1 MQTNWQYRYI
11 NKLVACL
18 IAFDLK
24 KSTINLKDRVVN
36 RAVSSLRKN
45 KRIEQISFA
54 AIAKELDVGINE
66 ITSFYST
73 TEDIFLQAQ
82 KKDWESLHRYWDKQI
97 KKAKTPGD
105 FKRAFEIFFERFVE
119 TLSKDADLRFELS
132 CYLPECVKF
141 RDKNRI
147 KVKQKFTKLIK
158 RGWPGK
164 DDKVIQRQSELV
176 TVLFYG
182 FIDHIVHIPK
192 DERSKIL
199 SDFRNMLNLHLQDR
213 KFF

>member
-1 MQTNWQYRYI
+1 MNWYE
-11 NKLVACL
+11 
-18 IAFDLK
+18 K
-24 KSTINLKDRVVN
+24 KNSFNLKDKVVN
-36 RAVSSLRKN
+36 RAVNSLRKN

-54 AIAKELDVGINE
+54 AIAEELNVSIDD
-66 ITSFYST
+66 ITSFYAT

-105 FKRAFEIFFERFVE
+105 FKNAFEIFFERFVE

-132 CYLPECVKF
+132 CYLPECAKF

-147 KVKQKFTKLIK
+147 KVKEKFTKLIK

-164 DDKVIQRQSELV
+164 NERVIQRQSELV

-182 FIDHIVHIPK
+182 FVDHIVHIPK
-192 DERSKIL
+192 NERSKIL

>member
-1 MQTNWQYRYI
+1 MNCYE
-11 NKLVACL
+11 NKNS
-18 IAFDLK
+18 F
-24 KSTINLKDRVVN
+24 NLKDKVVN
-36 RAVSSLRKN
+36 RAVNSLRKN

-54 AIAKELDVGINE
+54 AIAEELDVSIDD
-66 ITSFYST
+66 ITSFYAT

-105 FKRAFEIFFERFVE
+105 FKNAFEIFFERFVE

-147 KVKQKFTKLIK
+147 KVKEKFTKLIK

-164 DDKVIQRQSELV
+164 NEIVIQRQSELV

-182 FIDHIVHIPK
+182 FVDHIVHIPK
-192 DERSKIL
+192 NERSKIL

>member
-1 MQTNWQYRYI
+1 MI
-11 NKLVACL
+11 KL
-18 IAFDLK
+18 
-24 KSTINLKDRVVN
+24 SPNLKDKVVN
-36 RAVSSLRKN
+36 KAVNSLRKN
-45 KRIEQISFA
+45 KSIEQLSFA
-54 AIAKELDVGINE
+54 AIAKELDVGIDE
-66 ITSFYST
+66 LTTFYNT
-73 TEDIFLQAQ
+73 TEDIFLDAQ

-105 FKRAFEIFFERFVE
+105 FKNAFEIFFERFVE

-147 KVKQKFTKLIK
+147 KVKEKFTKLIK

-164 DDKVIQRQSELV
+164 NEIVIQRQSELV

-182 FIDHIVHIPK
+182 FVDHIVHIPK
-192 DERSKIL
+192 NERSKIL

>member
-1 MQTNWQYRYI
+1 M
-11 NKLVACL
+11 
-18 IAFDLK
+18 K
-24 KSTINLKDRVVN
+24 KSTTNLKDKVVN
-36 RAVSSLRKN
+36 RAVNSLRRN

-132 CYLPECVKF
+132 CYLPECVKY

-147 KVKQKFTKLIK
+147 KVKEKFSKLIK

-164 DDKVIQRQSELV
+164 DEKVIKRQSELV

-192 DERSKIL
+192 NERSKIL

>member
-1 MQTNWQYRYI
+1 MSKPT
-11 NKLVACL
+11 
-18 IAFDLK
+18 
-24 KSTINLKDRVVN
+24 SNLKDKVVN
-36 RAVSSLRKN
+36 KAVNSLRKS

-54 AIAKELDVGINE
+54 AISVELDVGIDE

-132 CYLPECVKF
+132 CYLPECVKY

-147 KVKQKFTKLIK
+147 KVKEKFSKLIK

-164 DDKVIQRQSELV
+164 DEKVIKRQSELV

-192 DERSKIL
+192 NERSKIL

>member
-1 MQTNWQYRYI
+1 MKNNSGNITE
-11 NKLVACL
+11 K
-18 IAFDLK
+18 
-24 KSTINLKDRVVN
+24 VVN
-36 RAVSSLRKN
+36 SAINSLRKK
-45 KRIEQISFA
+45 KRIELLSFA
-54 AIAKELDVGINE
+54 AIAKELDVGIDE
-66 ITSFYST
+66 LTSFYTT
-73 TEDIFLQAQ
+73 TEDIFLEAQ

-132 CYLPECVKF
+132 CYLPECVKY

-147 KVKQKFTKLIK
+147 KVKEKFSKLIK

-164 DDKVIQRQSELV
+164 DEKVIKRQSELV

-192 DERSKIL
+192 NERSKIL

>member
-1 MQTNWQYRYI
+1 VNWYE
-11 NKLVACL
+11 
-18 IAFDLK
+18 K
-24 KSTINLKDRVVN
+24 KNSFNLKDKVVN
-36 RAVSSLRKN
+36 RAVNSLRKN

-54 AIAKELDVGINE
+54 AIAKELDVSIDD
-66 ITSFYST
+66 ITSFYAT

-105 FKRAFEIFFERFVE
+105 FKNAFEIFFERFVE

-147 KVKQKFTKLIK
+147 KVKEKFTKLIK

-164 DDKVIQRQSELV
+164 NERVIQRQSELV

-182 FIDHIVHIPK
+182 FVDHIVHIPK
-192 DERSKIL
+192 EERSKIL

>member
-1 MQTNWQYRYI
+1 MNWYE
-11 NKLVACL
+11 
-18 IAFDLK
+18 K
-24 KSTINLKDRVVN
+24 KNSFNLKDKVVN
-36 RAVSSLRKN
+36 RAVNSLRKN

-54 AIAKELDVGINE
+54 AIAEELDVSIDDM
-66 ITSFYST
+66 TSFYAT

-105 FKRAFEIFFERFVE
+105 FKNAFEIFFERFVE

-147 KVKQKFTKLIK
+147 KVKEKFTKLIK

-164 DDKVIQRQSELV
+164 NEIVIQRQSELV

-192 DERSKIL
+192 NERSKIL

>member
-1 MQTNWQYRYI
+1 MTKPN
-11 NKLVACL
+11 
-18 IAFDLK
+18 
-24 KSTINLKDRVVN
+24 SNLKDEVVN
-36 RAVSSLRKN
+36 RAVNSLRKS

-54 AIAKELDVGINE
+54 AIAQELDVSIDD
-66 ITSFYST
+66 ITSFYAT
-73 TEDIFLQAQ
+73 TEDIFLEAQ

-105 FKRAFEIFFERFVE
+105 FKNAFEIFFERFVE

-147 KVKQKFTKLIK
+147 KVKEKFTKLIK

-164 DDKVIQRQSELV
+164 NEKVIQRQSELV

-192 DERSKIL
+192 EERSKIL

>member
-1 MQTNWQYRYI
+1 M
-11 NKLVACL
+11 
-18 IAFDLK
+18 K
-24 KSTINLKDRVVN
+24 KSTTNLKDKVVSK
-36 RAVSSLRKN
+36 AVSSLRKN

>member
-1 MQTNWQYRYI
+1 MNWYE
-11 NKLVACL
+11 
-18 IAFDLK
+18 K
-24 KSTINLKDRVVN
+24 KNSFNLKDKVVN
-36 RAVSSLRKN
+36 RAVNSLRKN

-54 AIAKELDVGINE
+54 AIDEELDVSIDD
-66 ITSFYST
+66 ITSFYAT

-105 FKRAFEIFFERFVE
+105 FKNAFEIFFERFVE

-147 KVKQKFTKLIK
+147 KVKEKFTKLIK

-164 DDKVIQRQSELV
+164 NEIVIQRQSELV

>member
-1 MQTNWQYRYI
+1 M
-11 NKLVACL
+11 
-18 IAFDLK
+18 K
-24 KSTINLKDRVVN
+24 KSTTNLKDKVVSK
-36 RAVSSLRKN
+36 AVSSLRKN

-105 FKRAFEIFFERFVE
+105 FKRAFEIFFERFLE

>member
-1 MQTNWQYRYI
+1 MA
-11 NKLVACL
+11 KP
-18 IAFDLK
+18 
-24 KSTINLKDRVVN
+24 SSNLKDKVVN
-36 RAVSSLRKN
+36 KAVNTLRKS

-54 AIAKELDVGINE
+54 AIAAELDVGIDE

-82 KKDWESLHRYWDKQI
+82 KKDWELLHRYWDKQI

-105 FKRAFEIFFERFVE
+105 FKNAFEIFFERFVE

-132 CYLPECVKF
+132 CYLPECVKY
-141 RDKNRI
+141 RDKNRT
-147 KVKQKFTKLIK
+147 KVKEKFSKLIK

-164 DDKVIQRQSELV
+164 NEIVIQRQSELV

-182 FIDHIVHIPK
+182 FVDHIVHIPK
-192 DERSKIL
+192 EERSKIL

>member
-1 MQTNWQYRYI
+1 MNWYE
-11 NKLVACL
+11 
-18 IAFDLK
+18 K
-24 KSTINLKDRVVN
+24 KNSFNLKDKIVN
-36 RAVSSLRKN
+36 RAVNSLRKN

-54 AIAKELDVGINE
+54 AIAEELDVSIDD
-66 ITSFYST
+66 ITSFYAT

-82 KKDWESLHRYWDKQI
+82 KKDWESLHRYWDKHI

-105 FKRAFEIFFERFVE
+105 FKNAFEIFFERFVE

-147 KVKQKFTKLIK
+147 KVKEKFTKLIK

-164 DDKVIQRQSELV
+164 NEIVIQRQSELV

-192 DERSKIL
+192 NERSKIL

>member
-1 MQTNWQYRYI
+1 MNWYE
-11 NKLVACL
+11 
-18 IAFDLK
+18 K
-24 KSTINLKDRVVN
+24 KNSFNLKDKVVN
-36 RAVSSLRKN
+36 RAVNSLRKN

-54 AIAKELDVGINE
+54 AIAKELDVSIDD
-66 ITSFYST
+66 ITSFYAT

-105 FKRAFEIFFERFVE
+105 FKNAFEIFFERFVE

-147 KVKQKFTKLIK
+147 KVKEKFSKLIK

-164 DDKVIQRQSELV
+164 DEKVIQRQSELV

-182 FIDHIVHIPK
+182 FVDHIVHIPK
-192 DERSKIL
+192 NERSKIL

>member
-1 MQTNWQYRYI
+1 MAKPT
-11 NKLVACL
+11 
-18 IAFDLK
+18 
-24 KSTINLKDRVVN
+24 SNLKDKVVN
-36 RAVSSLRKN
+36 KAVNSLRKS

-54 AIAKELDVGINE
+54 SIASELDVGIDE

-132 CYLPECVKF
+132 CYLPECVKY

-147 KVKQKFTKLIK
+147 KVKEKFSKLIK

-164 DDKVIQRQSELV
+164 DEKVIKRQSELV

-192 DERSKIL
+192 NERSKIL

>member
-1 MQTNWQYRYI
+1 MNWYE
-11 NKLVACL
+11 
-18 IAFDLK
+18 K
-24 KSTINLKDRVVN
+24 KNSFNLKDKVVN
-36 RAVSSLRKN
+36 RAVNSLRKN

-54 AIAKELDVGINE
+54 AIADELDVSIDD
-66 ITSFYST
+66 ITSFYAT

-105 FKRAFEIFFERFVE
+105 FKNAFEIFFERFVE
-119 TLSKDADLRFELS
+119 TLSNDADLRFELS

-147 KVKQKFTKLIK
+147 KVKEKFTKLIK

-164 DDKVIQRQSELV
+164 NEIVIQRQSELV

-182 FIDHIVHIPK
+182 FVDHIVHIPK
-192 DERSKIL
+192 NERSKIL

>member
-1 MQTNWQYRYI
+1 MNWYE
-11 NKLVACL
+11 
-18 IAFDLK
+18 K
-24 KSTINLKDRVVN
+24 KNSFNLKDKVVN
-36 RAVSSLRKN
+36 RAVNSLRKN

-54 AIAKELDVGINE
+54 AIAEELDVSIDD
-66 ITSFYST
+66 ITSFYAT
-73 TEDIFLQAQ
+73 TEDIFLDAQ

-105 FKRAFEIFFERFVE
+105 FKRAFEIFFERFVD

-132 CYLPECVKF
+132 CYLPECVKY

-147 KVKQKFTKLIK
+147 KVKEKFSKLIK

-164 DDKVIQRQSELV
+164 DEKVIQRQSELV

-192 DERSKIL
+192 EERSKIL

>member
-1 MQTNWQYRYI
+1 MNWYE
-11 NKLVACL
+11 
-18 IAFDLK
+18 K
-24 KSTINLKDRVVN
+24 KNSFNLKDKVVN
-36 RAVSSLRKN
+36 RAVNSLRKN
-45 KRIEQISFA
+45 ERIEQISFA
-54 AIAKELDVGINE
+54 AIAEELDVSIDD
-66 ITSFYST
+66 ITSFYAT

-105 FKRAFEIFFERFVE
+105 FKSAFEIFFERFVE

-147 KVKQKFTKLIK
+147 KVKEKFTKLIK

-164 DDKVIQRQSELV
+164 NDIVIQRQSELV

-192 DERSKIL
+192 NERSKIL

>member
-1 MQTNWQYRYI
+1 VNWYE
-11 NKLVACL
+11 
-18 IAFDLK
+18 K
-24 KSTINLKDRVVN
+24 KNSFNLKDKVVN
-36 RAVSSLRKN
+36 RAVNSLRKN

-54 AIAKELDVGINE
+54 AIAEELDVSIDD
-66 ITSFYST
+66 ITSFYAT

-105 FKRAFEIFFERFVE
+105 FKNAFEIFFERFVE

-147 KVKQKFTKLIK
+147 KVKEKFTKLIK

-164 DDKVIQRQSELV
+164 NEIVIQRQSELI

-182 FIDHIVHIPK
+182 FVDHIVHIPK
-192 DERSKIL
+192 NERSKIL

>member
-1 MQTNWQYRYI
+1 M
-11 NKLVACL
+11 
-18 IAFDLK
+18 K
-24 KSTINLKDRVVN
+24 KPTTNLKDKVVN

-45 KRIEQISFA
+45 KRIEQISFV

-82 KKDWESLHRYWDKQI
+82 KKDWESLHRYWNKQI

>member
-1 MQTNWQYRYI
+1 MSKPT
-11 NKLVACL
+11 
-18 IAFDLK
+18 
-24 KSTINLKDRVVN
+24 SNLKDKVVN
-36 RAVSSLRKN
+36 KAVNSLRKS

-54 AIAKELDVGINE
+54 SIAVELDVGIDE

-132 CYLPECVKF
+132 CYLPQCVKY

-147 KVKQKFTKLIK
+147 KVKEKFSKLIK

-164 DDKVIQRQSELV
+164 DEKVIKRQSELV

-192 DERSKIL
+192 NERSKIL

>member
-1 MQTNWQYRYI
+1 MNWYE
-11 NKLVACL
+11 
-18 IAFDLK
+18 K
-24 KSTINLKDRVVN
+24 KNSFNLKDKVVN
-36 RAVSSLRKN
+36 RAVNSLRKN

-54 AIAKELDVGINE
+54 AIAEELDVSIDD
-66 ITSFYST
+66 ITSFYAT

-105 FKRAFEIFFERFVE
+105 FKNAFEIFFERFVE

-141 RDKNRI
+141 IDKNRI
-147 KVKQKFTKLIK
+147 KVKEKFTKLIK

-164 DDKVIQRQSELV
+164 NEIVIQRQSELV

-192 DERSKIL
+192 NERSKIL

>member
-1 MQTNWQYRYI
+1 MSKPT
-11 NKLVACL
+11 
-18 IAFDLK
+18 
-24 KSTINLKDRVVN
+24 SNLKDKVVN
-36 RAVSSLRKN
+36 KAVNSLRKS

-54 AIAKELDVGINE
+54 SIAVELDVGIDE

-132 CYLPECVKF
+132 CYLPECVKY

-147 KVKQKFTKLIK
+147 KVKEKFSKLIK

-164 DDKVIQRQSELV
+164 DEKVIKRQSELV

-182 FIDHIVHIPK
+182 FIDHIVHIPEN
-192 DERSKIL
+192 ERSKIL

>member
-1 MQTNWQYRYI
+1 MSKPI
-11 NKLVACL
+11 
-18 IAFDLK
+18 
-24 KSTINLKDRVVN
+24 SNLKDKVVN
-36 RAVSSLRKN
+36 KAVNSLRKS

-54 AIAKELDVGINE
+54 SIASELDVGIDE

-132 CYLPECVKF
+132 CYLPECVKY
-141 RDKNRI
+141 RDKNRT
-147 KVKQKFTKLIK
+147 KVKEKFSKLIK

-164 DDKVIQRQSELV
+164 DEKVIKRQSELV

-192 DERSKIL
+192 NERSKIL

>member
-1 MQTNWQYRYI
+1 MSKPT
-11 NKLVACL
+11 
-18 IAFDLK
+18 
-24 KSTINLKDRVVN
+24 SNLKDKVVN
-36 RAVSSLRKN
+36 KAVNSLRKS

-54 AIAKELDVGINE
+54 SIASELDVGIDE

-132 CYLPECVKF
+132 CYLPECVKY

-147 KVKQKFTKLIK
+147 KVKEKFSKLIK

-164 DDKVIQRQSELV
+164 DEKVIKRQSELV

-182 FIDHIVHIPK
+182 FIDHIVHIPEN
-192 DERSKIL
+192 DRSKIL

>member
-1 MQTNWQYRYI
+1 MI
-11 NKLVACL
+11 NL
-18 IAFDLK
+18 
-24 KSTINLKDRVVN
+24 SPNLKDKVVN
-36 RAVSSLRKN
+36 KAVDSLRKN
-45 KRIEQISFA
+45 KSIEQLSFA
-54 AIAKELDVGINE
+54 AIAKELDVGIDE
-66 ITSFYST
+66 LTTFYNT
-73 TEDIFLQAQ
+73 TEDIFLDAQ

-105 FKRAFEIFFERFVE
+105 FKRAFEIFFERFVD

-132 CYLPECVKF
+132 CYLPECVKY

-147 KVKQKFTKLIK
+147 KVKEKFSKLIK

-164 DDKVIQRQSELV
+164 DEKVIQRQSKLV

-192 DERSKIL
+192 EERSKIL

>member
-1 MQTNWQYRYI
+1 MS
-11 NKLVACL
+11 KPA
-18 IAFDLK
+18 
-24 KSTINLKDRVVN
+24 SNLKDKVVN
-36 RAVSSLRKN
+36 KAVNSLRKS

-54 AIAKELDVGINE
+54 SIAEELDVGIDE

-132 CYLPECVKF
+132 CYLPECVKY

-147 KVKQKFTKLIK
+147 KVKEKFSKLIK

-164 DDKVIQRQSELV
+164 DEKVIKRQSELV

-192 DERSKIL
+192 NERSKIL

>member
-1 MQTNWQYRYI
+1 MSKPT
-11 NKLVACL
+11 
-18 IAFDLK
+18 
-24 KSTINLKDRVVN
+24 SNLKDKVVN
-36 RAVSSLRKN
+36 KAVNSLRKS

-54 AIAKELDVGINE
+54 SIASELDVGIDE

-132 CYLPECVKF
+132 CYLPECVKY

-147 KVKQKFTKLIK
+147 KVKEKFSKLIK

-164 DDKVIQRQSELV
+164 DEKVIKRQSELV

-192 DERSKIL
+192 NERSKIL

>member
-1 MQTNWQYRYI
+1 MSKPT
-11 NKLVACL
+11 
-18 IAFDLK
+18 
-24 KSTINLKDRVVN
+24 SNLKDKVVN
-36 RAVSSLRKN
+36 KAINSLRKS

-54 AIAKELDVGINE
+54 SIAVELDVGIDE

-132 CYLPECVKF
+132 CYLPECVKY

-147 KVKQKFTKLIK
+147 KVKEKFSKLIK

-164 DDKVIQRQSELV
+164 DEKVIKRQSELV

-182 FIDHIVHIPK
+182 FVDHIVHIPK
-192 DERSKIL
+192 NERSKIL

>member
-1 MQTNWQYRYI
+1 MNWYE
-11 NKLVACL
+11 
-18 IAFDLK
+18 K
-24 KSTINLKDRVVN
+24 KNSFSLKDKVVN
-36 RAVSSLRKN
+36 RAVNSLRKN

-54 AIAKELDVGINE
+54 AIAEELDVSIE
-66 ITSFYST
+66 DITSFYAT

-82 KKDWESLHRYWDKQI
+82 KKDWELLHRYWDKQI

-105 FKRAFEIFFERFVE
+105 FKNAFEIFFERFVE

-147 KVKQKFTKLIK
+147 KVKEKFTKLIK

-164 DDKVIQRQSELV
+164 NEIVIQRQSELV

-182 FIDHIVHIPK
+182 FVDHIVHIPK
-192 DERSKIL
+192 NERSKIL